1 MKLLL
6 DTCISPKTLEELE
19 GAGHDVVWAG
29 DWAEDPGDES
39 ILDVAQKEGRVL
51 VTLDKDFGEL
61 AVLRGSQHCGILRIV
76 NFRASQ
82 QGKVS
87 AQILASHAGQF
98 QLGAIITAEPNRIRI
113 RLSPNPQD

>member
-6 DTCISPKTLEELE
+6 DTCISPKAREELE

-29 DWAEDPGDES
+29 DWAEDPGDEA
-39 ILDVAQKEGRVL
+39 ILVIAYQEGRVL

-61 AVLRGSQHCGILRIV
+61 TVLRGSQHCGILRIV

-82 QGKVS
+82 QGTVS
-87 AQILASHAGQF
+87 AQILASHAQQF